1 MGAPFAFSAIPYTTT
16 DLILANH
23 PVELPKTTDKTV
35 LVLSSATRGLG
46 GASCGPGPMSR
57 DIIKA
62 NKPYPLSFFMR
73 PVTSKS
79 YKGEIRVPAA
89 QLDMT
94 MLTRT
99 DKYTV
104 KSVTSQEQGE
114 ADAEFAIDGDP
125 GTFWHSEY
133 NKTVTKH
140 PHVLAVDLGKEREFS
155 GITYLP
161 RQDGSGNGRVK
172 DYSVEVSTDGEK
184 WQPAAKGAF
193 PDSADLQEVK
203 FQAPVKAR
211 YFRFSALSE
220 TQGRDYAAVAE
231 LDIIPVKK

>member
-1 MGAPFAFSAIPYTTT
+1 
-16 DLILANH
+16 
-23 PVELPKTTDKTV
+23 
-35 LVLSSATRGLG
+35 
-46 GASCGPGPMSR
+46 
-57 DIIKA
+57 
-62 NKPYPLSFFMR
+62 
-73 PVTSKS
+73 
-79 YKGEIRVPAA
+79 
-89 QLDMT
+89 LDMT

-99 DKYTV
+99 DKYAV

-161 RQDGSGNGRVK
+161 RQDGSANGRVK
-172 DYSVEVSTDGEK
+172 DYSVEVSMDGEK
-184 WQPAAKGAF
+184 WQPAAKGSF
-193 PDSADLQEVK
+193 PNNADLQQVK
-203 FQAPVKAR
+203 FAAPVKAR

-220 TQGRDYAAVAE
+220 AGGRDYAAVAE
-231 LDIIPVKK
+231 LEIIPVKK

>member
-1 MGAPFAFSAIPYTTT
+1 MG
-16 DLILANH
+16 
-23 PVELPKTTDKTV
+23 
-35 LVLSSATRGLG
+35 
-46 GASCGPGPMSR
+46 R

-62 NKPYPLSFFMR
+62 NKPYPMSFFMR
-73 PVTSKS
+73 PITAKS

-89 QLDMT
+89 RLDMT

-161 RQDGSGNGRVK
+161 RQDGSSNGRVK
-172 DYSVEVSTDGEK
+172 DYSVGREHGRREM
-184 WQPAAKGAF
+184 AAC
-193 PDSADLQEVK
+193 
-203 FQAPVKAR
+203 R
-211 YFRFSALSE
+211 
-220 TQGRDYAAVAE
+220 QG
-231 LDIIPVKK
+231 LLPGQC